1 MAIRRRAQGRRFAAE
16 GRVENLIRY
25 RRAACVTT
33 GSRARAQ
40 TGFPPVL
47 ASAEKGTERDHVQ
60 ALAKR
65 LTEEHRELECSWK
78 RLEAELKR
86 VARGQDS
93 HLDVAELERFVAR
106 YRAHAQFEEV
116 EFLPLAETILGRLS
130 THMAALGLSL
140 HMRHAPKKPATY
152 I

>member
-1 MAIRRRAQGRRFAAE
+1 MDGALPNRSGWRFGVVRKAA
-16 GRVENLIRY
+16 GLRP
-25 RRAACVTT
+25 
-33 GSRARAQ
+33 RAQ

-47 ASAEKGTERDHVQ
+47 ASAEKGAERDHVQ

-65 LTEEHRELECSWK
+65 LTEEHRELESSWK

-116 EFLPLAETILGRLS
+116 EFLPLAQSILGRVS